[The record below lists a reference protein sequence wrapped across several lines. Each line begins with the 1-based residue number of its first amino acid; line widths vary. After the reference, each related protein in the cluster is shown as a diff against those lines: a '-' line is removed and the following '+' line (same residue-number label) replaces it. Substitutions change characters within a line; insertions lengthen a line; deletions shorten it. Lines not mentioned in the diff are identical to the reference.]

1 MSIAVSVAAWRAGWL
16 TVVVCVG
23 FAAAGAAQVRPPE
36 TGAAL
41 QIVAGA
47 NGSALD
53 AAVVRAT
60 AADLAAKSPTSR
72 QMLAAVGNAE
82 RRLGDSACR
91 IDAGSAKGDSWST
104 TA

>member
-82 RRLGDSACR
+82 R
-91 IDAGSAKGDSWST
+91 AG
-104 TA
+104 